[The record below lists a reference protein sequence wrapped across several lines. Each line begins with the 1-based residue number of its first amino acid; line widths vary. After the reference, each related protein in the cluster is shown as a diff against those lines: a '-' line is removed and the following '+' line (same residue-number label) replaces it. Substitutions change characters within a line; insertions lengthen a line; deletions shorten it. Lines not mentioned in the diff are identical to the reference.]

1 MITNNACPPRITA
14 AAGTELAGTSFS
26 SQVIIY
32 LDERAL
38 QRIYL
43 CLHHSRNIAGSS
55 FRSLSNIPH
64 CCLRKETGPY
74 LSSSVAVYS
83 LKPTKDHWF
92 GELLPHQQS
101 NPKQANFVAITIL
114 GREVLGHL
122 GKVTTKSMW
131 ITWCGAQCA
140 VRCAINAW
148 RGALCAM
155 LVRQRKSVNKPDEE
169 DRLQSIFLSI
179 THPFATLPKKR

>member
-1 MITNNACPPRITA
+1 MITNNACPSRITA

-64 CCLRKETGPY
+64 CCLRKEIGPF
-74 LSSSVAVYS
+74 LSSNVAVHS
-83 LKPTKDHWF
+83 LKPTKDH
-92 GELLPHQQS
+92 
-101 NPKQANFVAITIL
+101 
-114 GREVLGHL
+114 
-122 GKVTTKSMW
+122 
-131 ITWCGAQCA
+131 
-140 VRCAINAW
+140 
-148 RGALCAM
+148 
-155 LVRQRKSVNKPDEE
+155 
-169 DRLQSIFLSI
+169 
-179 THPFATLPKKR
+179 

>member
-1 MITNNACPPRITA
+1 MITNNACPSRITA

-38 QRIYL
+38 QRFYL

-64 CCLRKETGPY
+64 CCLRKEIGPF
-74 LSSSVAVYS
+74 LSSNVAVHS

-92 GELLPHQQS
+92 GEPLPHQQS
-101 NPKQANFVAITIL
+101 NLKQANFVAILIL
-114 GREVLGHL
+114 PH
-122 GKVTTKSMW
+122 
-131 ITWCGAQCA
+131 
-140 VRCAINAW
+140 
-148 RGALCAM
+148 
-155 LVRQRKSVNKPDEE
+155 
-169 DRLQSIFLSI
+169 F
-179 THPFATLPKKR
+179 

>member
-101 NPKQANFVAITIL
+101 NLKQANFVAITIFSIIL
-114 GREVLGHL
+114 LSPRLFKEDNN
-122 GKVTTKSMW
+122 K
-131 ITWCGAQCA
+131 
-140 VRCAINAW
+140 IN
-148 RGALCAM
+148 G
-155 LVRQRKSVNKPDEE
+155 NY
-169 DRLQSIFLSI
+169 II
-179 THPFATLPKKR
+179 